1 LQPRNVRLRTLRF
14 KRFGK
19 MPKRAPHILL
29 KSACIFEAFV
39 VDQKSPSKG
48 KLAFETIS
56 GVTINIFVVTFYY
69 ACLN

>member
-1 LQPRNVRLRTLRF
+1 
-14 KRFGK
+14 